1 MLYTVIANRIVASTL
16 GFTGVSLSKYMSD
29 IRYLTDLHIYIHGD
43 IYVGIVIYEEDEVGN
58 KKWFSLIPR
67 IVMGVAFLFLLRQ
80 GENADDINTSNHK
93 KKTC

>member
-1 MLYTVIANRIVASTL
+1 MCKII
-16 GFTGVSLSKYMSD
+16 
-29 IRYLTDLHIYIHGD
+29 YLTDLHIYINKD
-43 IYVGIVIYEEDEVGN
+43 IYVDIVINEEDEVGN

-80 GENADDINTSNHK
+80 GENADDINTSNHI